1 MKILI
6 IGASGYLGSEVHS
19 ILKNTGATVY
29 GTCYQSTAPDLI
41 QVNMQTLGDHHA
53 LIDLNPDVIIWS
65 IYDFEAEMNLSTIG
79 LKSLIDNI
87 PKHVRLIYVS
97 TMLAKGVNQTE
108 ETTPCPR
115 TSDEYLYHYVNGKI
129 KGEQIVSSHP
139 NHVIVRPGSIYGFGL
154 NRNPD
159 SRMKGLILKSK
170 SSPESP
176 YTRTANLYTSFV
188 HVNDL
193 AHAIVELSTNQLTG
207 IINISGD
214 QPISYYHFNLHLAN
228 LLDLDSSFIAAD
240 YNEETQYHTLEN
252 IKRKQYLKT
261 IVREI
266 VI

>member
-6 IGASGYLGSEVHS
+6 IGASGYLGSEVYS
-19 ILKNTGATVY
+19 IFKSTGTTVY
-29 GTCYQSTAPDLI
+29 GTCYESAAPDLI
-41 QVNMQTLGDHHA
+41 QVNMQTIGDHQA
-53 LIDLNPDVIIWS
+53 LFDLKPDVIIWS

-79 LKSLIDNI
+79 LKTLIDNI

-97 TMLAKGVNQTE
+97 TMLAKGRNQTE
-108 ETTPCPR
+108 ETTPCLR
-115 TSDEYLYHYVNGKI
+115 TPDEHLHHYVNGKI

-159 SRMKGLILKSK
+159 SRMEGLILKSK
-170 SSPESP
+170 SSSESP

-188 HVNDL
+188 HVTDL

-228 LLDLDSSFIAAD
+228 MMDLDSCFIAAE
-240 YNEETQYHTLEN
+240 YNEEVQYHTLEN
-252 IKRKQYLKT
+252 TKRKQYLKT
-261 IVREI
+261 AVREI
-266 VI
+266 ML